1 MRCASERDLCDP
13 DAEDAVKVIRE
24 GYLVPMMLLVR
35 SGRDYKMSPKLDRNE
50 LVRLCCRSRSGT
62 CRRAPRP

>member
-24 GYLVPMMLLVR
+24 GYRVPMMLLAR
-35 SGRDYKMSPKLDRNE
+35 SGRDYKMSTETSSSD
-50 LVRLCCRSRSGT
+50 CACRSRSGT
-62 CRRAPRP
+62 CRRA